1 MLTKY
6 IALKHVIRDRLKKF
20 NYPFFC
26 LQQIAPALVMDLT
39 GGTPTPTAPRGTLS
53 STKPSEV
60 SVDKEKEVIAT
71 PAKDILS
78 EADTIQKEKEDTE
91 KEKGKEGDSEEKTSD
106 DSKDEDDPPK
116 KKKGSRRGFLELG
129 SARTTPGDIEW
140 YRERLALAEQK
151 IKNLEERDLERKQK
165 IRELKQQLKAA
176 EGKGLLRSMKRVSH
190 LWDGGAINSKTTP
203 IKSPRGEKTR
213 RRSNSF
219 GDLND
224 LNEATRPPAKTDVQ
238 RGSAITKKKDPPKK
252 AMKTTG
258 GASILPQATSS
269 PTLNRQESI
278 RARDDPSRWTLAR
291 VAPSLSHD
299 HGTVLILGFINLTLI
314 L

>member
-1 MLTKY
+1 MRKAH
-6 IALKHVIRDRLKKF
+6 IKKSLITLF
-20 NYPFFC
+20 SFSRSR
-26 LQQIAPALVMDLT
+26 QQTMMDLA
-39 GGTPTPTAPRGTLS
+39 GGTTPTPTAPRGTLS